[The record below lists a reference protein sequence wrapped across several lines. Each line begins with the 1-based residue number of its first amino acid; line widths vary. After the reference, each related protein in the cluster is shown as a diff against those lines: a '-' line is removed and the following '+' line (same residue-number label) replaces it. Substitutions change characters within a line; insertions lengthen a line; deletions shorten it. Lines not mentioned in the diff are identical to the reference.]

1 MRTAAARPG
10 VDRAVDA
17 LLGEGRELACLDGG
31 EHQIRDAAGQ
41 AGDEEREHVVQRA
54 ARVAE
59 VHPHFHTFEF
69 FHIHRLCLGA
79 SSKMLPK
86 N

>member
-1 MRTAAARPG
+1 MSGCTGALSTVRLLTLTRYTFVFLVIDIIFQKKKGITRG
-10 VDRAVDA
+10 VYNFYLFCNR
-17 LLGEGRELACLDGG
+17 CN
-31 EHQIRDAAGQ
+31 
-41 AGDEEREHVVQRA
+41 
-54 ARVAE
+54 RVAE

>member
-1 MRTAAARPG
+1 MAYFG
-10 VDRAVDA
+10 VVMD
-17 LLGEGRELACLDGG
+17 LSTYIYPPFISPLGNRENTRQLRYIQLSRGVYNFYLFCN
-31 EHQIRDAAGQ
+31 RCN
-41 AGDEEREHVVQRA
+41 
-54 ARVAE
+54 RVAE